1 MSECVE
7 KVADD
12 VLEKKYIDRIAELE
26 AQIVNRNKEII
37 EKNQRMIELIEEL
50 QAVKAENSEY
60 HGNAFGAAERLEE
73 LEDRHQSDCI
83 EINRLN
89 VALEVITEKYMKLR
103 EVHGL

>member
-1 MSECVE
+1 MSECVLNIRECVE

-12 VLEKKYIDRIAELE
+12 VLEKKYIERIAELE

-37 EKNQRMIELIEEL
+37 EKNQRIIELLNEIEEIKKDWCF
-50 QAVKAENSEY
+50 ARMS
-60 HGNAFGAAERLEE
+60 E
-73 LEDRHQSDCI
+73 LENRHQSDCI